1 MAAAGGGRNALDIE
15 LRRRIAFAGHHAPHR
30 TPARRRMPGMA
41 ISPRD
46 AVIVDGLRTPVG
58 KLRGALATVRPDDL
72 GGHAIRSLLQRT
84 GVGPSKDIDEVI
96 FGCANQAGRDNR
108 HLAALGP
115 LPSGL
120 SDPVPRVIPE

>member
-58 KLRGALATVRPDDL
+58 RLRGALGSVRPDDL
-72 GGHAIRSLLQRT
+72 GGHAIRSLLART
-84 GVGPSKDIDEVI
+84 GASASKDIDEVI
-96 FGCANQAGRDNR
+96 FGCANQAGEDNR
-108 HLAALGP
+108 NVARMALLLAG
-115 LPSGL
+115 LP
-120 SDPVPRVIPE
+120 DEVPGFT